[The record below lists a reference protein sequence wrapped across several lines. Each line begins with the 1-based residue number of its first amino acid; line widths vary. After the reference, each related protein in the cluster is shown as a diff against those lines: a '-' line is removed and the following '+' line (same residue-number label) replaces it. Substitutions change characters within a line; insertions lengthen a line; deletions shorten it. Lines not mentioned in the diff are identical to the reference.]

1 MWSMCTMLLLVL
13 EQLDLAVLLLSDV
26 SVSHLPVVDVVL
38 VVEVVEDIVNDVVV
52 VVVVV
57 DAEDDD
63 VVVVVID
70 VV

>member
-1 MWSMCTMLLLVL
+1 MCSMLLLV
-13 EQLDLAVLLLSDV
+13 LDLAVLLLSDV
-26 SVSHLPVVDVVL
+26 SVSHLFVVGVVL
-38 VVEVVEDIVNDVVV
+38 
-52 VVVVV
+52 VVVV

>member
-1 MWSMCTMLLLVL
+1 MWSMCTMLLLV
-13 EQLDLAVLLLSDV
+13 LDLAVLLLSDV

-38 VVEVVEDIVNDVVV
+38 VVEDIVNDVVV